1 MQATQTLP
9 PDYVAHGA
17 ISLKG
22 NRRLLVLLNLL
33 GIPWLVLCAISFV
46 AVASKLQPAQSA
58 ASDALSLSLTSV
70 VALLLVVTVTI
81 VGVLVIH
88 ELVHGL
94 FFWLFTRSRPRLG
107 FKGAYA
113 YAAAP
118 GWYISRP
125 QMLVVGLT
133 PLILISLLG
142 LPLLAL
148 VPYPAS
154 LFLVLALTM
163 NAAGAIG
170 DLYIAVR
177 LLFTPRDVLI
187 RDEGETIR
195 WYAPEPRR

>member
-1 MQATQTLP
+1 MKATQALP
-9 PDYVAHGA
+9 PGYVARGA
-17 ISLKG
+17 ISLEG

-33 GIPWLVLCAISFV
+33 GIPWLVLCAIFFV
-46 AVASKLQPAQSA
+46 AVASKLQPAQSQ
-58 ASDALSLSLTSV
+58 ASGTLSLSITSV
-70 VALLLVVTVTI
+70 LLLLVIAVTI

-94 FFWLFTRSRPRLG
+94 FFWLFTRSRPRFG

-118 GWYISRP
+118 DWYIPRP

-133 PLILISLLG
+133 PLILLSLLG
-142 LPLLAL
+142 LPFLAL

-154 LFLVLALTM
+154 LFLVLALSM

-170 DLYIAVR
+170 DLYIAAR

-187 RDEGETIR
+187 QDEGETIR
-195 WYAPEPRR
+195 WYVPESRR